1 MTTEQ
6 SQQVSEQPVEE
17 VVKEEKTEQTLQEK
31 AEVTEQEATP
41 KPEPVSEAPTLEAE
55 QAETPE
61 PISELPGE
69 EVSPEAQEVE
79 TKTVQEE
86 LADLVRGC
94 VIEGKSC
101 RDLST
106 RFTEASKELGIS
118 FDKLLDAVFELVT
131 PKEA

>member
-6 SQQVSEQPVEE
+6 SQQVSEQPVEG
-17 VVKEEKTEQTLQEK
+17 VVMEEETEQV
-31 AEVTEQEATP
+31 AI
-41 KPEPVSEAPTLEAE
+41 PEPSEAPTLEAK
-55 QAETPE
+55 PE
-61 PISELPGE
+61 PTSELPGE
-69 EVSPEAQEVE
+69 EVSSEALEIE
-79 TKTVQEE
+79 TKTVQQE